1 MSEATRT
8 TRHELRRFF
17 RRARR
22 ALAPASQTENARA
35 VARHLQV
42 SGLLFT
48 RGTVAAYLPNQLDG
62 ELDTVPILQRLWSTR
77 HTVAVPVVAPHEP
90 AMAFY
95 RYLPQTS
102 LTQNRYGIVEPAP
115 GSRYVNPRAL
125 ALMLIPLVA
134 FDSQGTR
141 LGMGSGFYD
150 RFLGAITPGLRPRL
164 VGIAHEVQRS
174 ATALPVDSWDIPL
187 NAVVTEAG
195 WQKFR

>member
-1 MSEATRT
+1 
-8 TRHELRRFF
+8 
-17 RRARR
+17 
-22 ALAPASQTENARA
+22 
-35 VARHLQV
+35 
-42 SGLLFT
+42 
-48 RGTVAAYLPNQLDG
+48 
-62 ELDTVPILQRLWSTR
+62 
-77 HTVAVPVVAPHEP
+77 
-90 AMAFY
+90 MAFY

-141 LGMGSGFYD
+141 LGMGGGFYD
-150 RFLGAITPGLRPRL
+150 RFLGAISPGLRPRL